1 MKYRAVLF
9 WAILACVLWQ
19 APAWAVCSS
28 VTGKPVGVSV
38 ANSDT
43 AILCA
48 NPLRK
53 SLWCQDIGATNGLYL
68 TFDQA
73 ATSTNG
79 FLLLATATTANGAAA
94 SSIMRWPSDG
104 CQGAGCVPLGTVDAI
119 TVASTT
125 PIVCW
130 QD

>member
-1 MKYRAVLF
+1 MKRLVILCSL
-9 WAILACVLWQ
+9 LACLLSV

-53 SLWCQDIGATNGLYL
+53 TLMCMDIGATNGLYL

-79 FLLLATATTANGAAA
+79 FLLLATATTANSVAT
-94 SSIMRWPSDG
+94 SSIIRFPENG
-104 CQGAGCVPLGTVDAI
+104 CQGMGCVPLGTVDAI
-119 TVASTT
+119 SVASTT